1 MLINKGYLIDFQ
13 SVENLTSQESN
24 LKKIPDK
31 LNEIQG

>member
-24 LKKIPDK
+24 QKKFQI
-31 LNEIQG
+31 N

>member
-24 LKKIPDK
+24 LKKFQI
-31 LNEIQG
+31 N